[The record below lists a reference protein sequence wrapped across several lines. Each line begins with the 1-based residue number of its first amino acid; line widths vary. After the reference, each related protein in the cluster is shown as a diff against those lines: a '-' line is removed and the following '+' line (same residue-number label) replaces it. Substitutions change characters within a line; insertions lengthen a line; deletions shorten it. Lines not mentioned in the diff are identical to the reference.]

1 MGISRWLAAFAALAG
16 IAVSPL
22 AAQEWPTK
30 PVRMIVNY
38 PAGGSMDAITR
49 PFAEALSRRLGQPF
63 VVENRAGASGAVG
76 TEVAVRATPDGYT
89 ILASPNA
96 PLVLLPA
103 LRKMPYAPTDLTPV
117 GPMGEFVYGFAVL
130 PKTGFKTLGDLVAY
144 AKANPGKLSYSSPG
158 SGSATNLRGE
168 AFKLLA
174 GIDMLHVPY
183 RTGAEALIDF
193 LGGTVDVII
202 DSVMFPHV
210 RAGQATLLAVTS
222 DRRFPMFPDTPT
234 IMQAG
239 YNVGL
244 PTFAAIFVPKATPA
258 AIQDKLARAI
268 AEANADPAVQ
278 QRVMQV
284 GFFPMTKTGPE
295 LAAEL
300 AGQVAEYQDWV
311 TRTGLKIE

>member
-1 MGISRWLAAFAALAG
+1 MRAPSWLAALAAACVAFAAPAT
-16 IAVSPL
+16 
-22 AAQEWPTK
+22 AQEWPAR

-38 PAGGSMDAITR
+38 PAGGSMDAISR
-49 PFAEALSRRLGQPF
+49 PFAEALAKRLGQPV
-63 VVENRAGASGAVG
+63 VVENRAGAAGGLG
-76 TEVAVRATPDGYT
+76 TEVAVKSPADGYT

-103 LRKMPYAPTDLTPV
+103 LRKMPYSPTDLTPV
-117 GPMGEFVYGFAVL
+117 GPMGEFVYGIAVL
-130 PKTGFKTLGDLVAY
+130 PKHGFKTLADLVAY
-144 AKANPGKLSYSSPG
+144 AKKNPGKLSYSSPG

-168 AFKLLA
+168 AFKLVA
-174 GIDMLHVPY
+174 GIDLLHVPY

-193 LGGTVDVII
+193 LGGTVDIII
-202 DSVMFPHV
+202 DNVMFPHV
-210 RAGQATLLAVTS
+210 RAGQATMLAVTS

-234 IMQAG
+234 IMEAG

-244 PTFAAIFVPKATPA
+244 PTFAAIFVPRATPA
-258 AIQDKLARAI
+258 AIQDKLSRAI
-268 AEANADPAVQ
+268 TDANADPLVQ
-278 QRVMQV
+278 QRITAA
-284 GFFPMTKTGPE
+284 GFFAMTKTGPE